1 MKIRMLVSLM
11 EMPAWTLR
19 EEGQV
24 YDLPDPAAAAY
35 IAGGQA
41 VRVAGDV
48 ERAVIAPIETADL
61 PVQRAGTQPR
71 KRGRE

>member
-1 MKIRMLVSLM
+1 MKIRMLVSLL

-24 YDLPDPAAAAY
+24 YDLPTPAAAAY

-41 VRVAGDV
+41 VRVAGEIEVAD
-48 ERAVIAPIETADL
+48 APAPVETAAL
-61 PVQRAGTQPR
+61 PAQRGAKAR
-71 KRGRE
+71 RG